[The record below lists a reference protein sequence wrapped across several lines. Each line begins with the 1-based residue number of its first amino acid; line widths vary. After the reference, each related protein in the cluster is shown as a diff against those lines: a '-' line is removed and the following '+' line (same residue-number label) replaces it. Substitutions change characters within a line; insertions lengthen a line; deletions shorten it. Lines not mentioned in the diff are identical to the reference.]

1 MIRIVMADDHP
12 MVREGIRAMLT
23 RQADL
28 DVIAEATTG
37 RQAIDVVRQYEPD
50 MLLLNLRMPDMNGP
64 EVSRQILAL
73 NPAVKI
79 LILTTYDSDSDI
91 LPAIEAGANG
101 YLLKDVESSVL
112 AQAIRNTAAGQT
124 VLDPQA
130 ARAVS
135 ERLRPTTRPELS
147 EQETRVLALVAKGLT
162 NKEIAARL
170 YVGEATVKTYLSCIF
185 VKLEVNDRT
194 AAVTRA
200 CELRG

>member
-1 MIRIVMADDHP
+1 
-12 MVREGIRAMLT
+12 ML
-23 RQADL
+23 
-28 DVIAEATTG
+28 
-37 RQAIDVVRQYEPD
+37 RQYEPD
-50 MLLLNLRMPDMNGP
+50 MLLLDLRMPDMNGP
-64 EVSRQILAL
+64 EVSRQILVL

-101 YLLKDVESSVL
+101 YLLKDVESSVF
-112 AQAIRNTAAGQT
+112 AQAIRNTAAGRT

-135 ERLRPTTRPELS
+135 ERLRPTTCPELS
-147 EQETRVLALVAKGLT
+147 EQETRVLALVAEGLT

-200 CELRG
+200 RELRG